1 MEDNNDNDEQSSS
14 SGILTEHNNFDDL
27 SSSSSLDDGG
37 YDPFDCEDYK
47 LSFNT
52 NAAMT
57 GRRNIV
63 DMLME
68 RSCRGG
74 GSSSLNW
81 NWGVAGGGFIA
92 EENDDVHMMSTSLQE
107 NDESS
112 SSSPACSK
120 TLKSAIDDNDN
131 DNDTMV
137 NHQLMQA
144 AVLRDAVAHRNLN
157 GATT

>member
-1 MEDNNDNDEQSSS
+1 MEDNNNNNNDNDDQSSS

-27 SSSSSLDDGG
+27 SSSSSLDDGD

-47 LSFNT
+47 LSFDT
-52 NAAMT
+52 DATMT

-74 GSSSLNW
+74 VSSSLKW
-81 NWGVAGGGFIA
+81 NWGVAGSLI
-92 EENDDVHMMSTSLQE
+92 EENDDMHMTTTSSLQE

-112 SSSPACSK
+112 PACSK
-120 TLKSAIDDNDN
+120 TPKSNIDDNDN
-131 DNDTMV
+131 GTMV

>member
-1 MEDNNDNDEQSSS
+1 MEDNNDNDEESSS

-52 NAAMT
+52 YAAMT

-74 GSSSLNW
+74 GSSSFNW
-81 NWGVAGGGFIA
+81 NWGVAGGGGPERLA
-92 EENDDVHMMSTSLQE
+92 HHSTSR
-107 NDESS
+107 
-112 SSSPACSK
+112 
-120 TLKSAIDDNDN
+120 TL
-131 DNDTMV
+131 
-137 NHQLMQA
+137 
-144 AVLRDAVAHRNLN
+144 
-157 GATT
+157 